1 MNKPALVAVDDAL
14 SQLMALAGRALLD
27 SVETLRLADA
37 EGRVLACDVLAIVDA
52 PAWSNSAM
60 DGYAFNLVEAIGF
73 ALPVSQTIFAGQAG
87 EPLAPG
93 TCARIFTG
101 APVPQGANCVQMQEN
116 CTVLEDG
123 RIAVHGTLREGANIR
138 LQGSETGVGQLLLGK
153 GTVLSPVALGVLACQ
168 GIYRISVVR
177 RLKVAL
183 LSTGNELVG
192 EGEVPAPGQIH
203 DSNRVVLQTLLQ
215 RMGCEVIDLGKVKDE
230 PALIRAAL
238 ERADSADLII
248 SSGGVSVGDAD
259 CIGALLRESGEV
271 LMWKMAIKPG
281 KPFTFAHFNGV
292 PFIGLPGNPGSSLV
306 TFLILARPYILR
318 RMGRT
323 QVEPMRLPV
332 ACGFDWPKPGTR
344 QEYLRVSLE
353 QGRAVLQPNQS
364 SGTLLSA
371 TWADG
376 LLEVPVGVTFKAG
389 DWLDFIPFASLME

>member
-1 MNKPALVAVDDAL
+1 MSTPALLAVDDAL
-14 SQLMALAGRALLD
+14 GQLMALAARAPLD
-27 SVETLRLADA
+27 TVETLGLADA
-37 EGRVLACDVLAIVDA
+37 DGRVLAGDVMAIVDA

-60 DGYAFNLVEAIGF
+60 DGYAFNLVDAIGF
-73 ALPVSQTIFAGQAG
+73 PLPVSQTLFAGQAG

-101 APVPQGANCVQMQEN
+101 APIPQGANCVQMQEN

-123 RIAVHGTLREGANIR
+123 RIAVQGTLREGANIR
-138 LQGSETGVGQLLLGK
+138 LQGSETAVGQLLLGK
-153 GTVLSPVALGVLACQ
+153 GTVLNPVALGVLACQ
-168 GIYRISVVR
+168 GIYRVSVVR

-203 DSNRVVLQTLLQ
+203 DSNRVVLQSLLQ
-215 RMGCEVIDLGKVKDE
+215 RMGCEVIDLGKVNDE
-230 PALIRAAL
+230 LALIRAAL
-238 ERADSADLII
+238 ERAGNADLII

-259 CIGALLRESGEV
+259 CIGSLLRESGEV
-271 LMWKMAIKPG
+271 LMWKLAIKPG

-306 TFLILARPYILR
+306 TFLMLARPYILR
-318 RMGRT
+318 RMERV

-332 ACGFDWPKPGTR
+332 VCGFDWPKAGGR
-344 QEYLRVSLE
+344 QEYLRVSIE

-376 LLEVPVGVTFKAG
+376 LLEVPVGATFKAG
-389 DWLDFIPFASLME
+389 DSLDFIPFASLLA